1 MNKDFHVSFRLPVD
15 MLRFQEEI
23 MGEMQKKTSRK
34 VNYSR
39 FFRAQLDVLR
49 KDPVLREKM
58 LKQMVRIIDN
68 Q

>member
-1 MNKDFHVSFRLPVD
+1 MNKDFHVSFRLPAD
-15 MLRFQEEI
+15 MLRFQEQI
-23 MGEMQKKTSRK
+23 MEEMQKKTSRK

-49 KDPVLREKM
+49 KDPVLREKIFKEM
-58 LKQMVRIIDN
+58 LRIIDN